1 MAKIVGRKKE
11 QQQLEHLLDSKEAEF
26 LVVYGRR
33 RVGKTFLIRNYFKDR
48 LTFYHTALSPLE
60 LEGGEL
66 LQAQLLNFTSSLR
79 RSGMEIDAAP
89 QSWFEAFD
97 LLIDFL
103 SSKPKTEKIIVF
115 IDEMP
120 WLDTPKSGFVTAFEH
135 FWNGWA
141 AGQDNLL
148 LVACGSA
155 TTWIVDRL
163 LSNKGGLYNRVTQEM
178 HLAPFTL
185 KECEEYYREHGVVMD
200 RYDQVQCYMAIGGIP
215 YYMSFIDPG
224 YSLAQNIDRLLFTRN
239 GLLTLEFG
247 RLFGSLFSSPEPYKQ
262 VIRLLADYREGLKRE
277 DIAKLL
283 NMSSG
288 GTLSKLLEA
297 LVVSDFVT
305 RYQYFGKSKREVY
318 YKLTDFYS
326 LFYIR
331 FVEKGRRMNVDYWQN
346 NQLTPSVTA
355 WRGLAFEDVCMVHV
369 QQIRQALGILG
380 VQSEASPWHYVSVVK
395 KMGAQIDLLIN
406 RSDRIVDI
414 CEMKF
419 CVNTYRMD
427 KKADE
432 SIRNKI
438 QVVMD
443 TVRGRKAIHPV
454 IVTTYGLAKNEYSS
468 RIQRVITMDDL
479 FC

>member
-48 LTFYHTALSPLE
+48 LTFNHTALSPLE

-103 SSKPKTEKIIVF
+103 SSKSKTEKIIVF

-239 GLLTLEFG
+239 GLLTLEFA

-380 VQSEASPWHYVSVVK
+380 VQSEASPWHYVSVDK